1 MRIDIG
7 SGGGKRPA
15 KGYNVYTDIFMPDRP
30 PLGRFVVCPMEDMSC
45 FKDKEFDYARC
56 HHVIEHVNDPEKACN
71 ELMRIAKAGII
82 AFPTAQAE
90 IMFGRPDHNWFVF
103 AEVRRKRLPRRLL
116 FIKKRHPSYGVLR
129 EVTWCETGFDFEW
142 EDSFEWQIIE

>member
-1 MRIDIG
+1 MRRIDIG

-15 KGYNVYTDIFMPDRP
+15 KGYDVYTDIFQPDRP
-30 PLGRFVVCPMEDMSC
+30 PPNFIICPMEDMP

-56 HHVIEHVNDPEKACN
+56 HHVIEHVNDPDAACS
-71 ELMRIAKAGII
+71 ELIRIAKAGIV

-103 AEVRRKRLPRRLL
+103 WENRRRRSVPRLL
-116 FIKKRHPSYGVLR
+116 FIRKRYPSYGVLR
-129 EVTWCETGFDFEW
+129 EVTWCETGRDFEW
-142 EDSFEWQIIE
+142 VDSFEWQIIE